1 MPNTRQYRDPD
12 RAAEPLENLCIAFGI
27 HGQLG
32 RLPRDLVAAIGQR
45 RAITGGEVLQLM
57 LGPPPRF
64 GREVI
69 CLQMEDHYVRAH
81 TALGSESILM
91 RLSDAVSRTGG
102 EGLEVHRSW
111 WVAKGAIRHVSRDGR
126 NLRLNLLNGLEV
138 RVARRAVIRLK
149 ELDPGPG

>member
-1 MPNTRQYRDPD
+1 M
-12 RAAEPLENLCIAFGI
+12 AFRIQG
-27 HGQLG
+27 LRPSKLPRRPAVPSEW
-32 RLPRDLVAAIGQR
+32 RLP
-45 RAITGGEVLQLM
+45 ITISRCGVHTI
-57 LGPPPRF
+57 F
-64 GREVI
+64 GS
-69 CLQMEDHYVRAH
+69 
-81 TALGSESILM
+81 ALILM
-91 RLSDAVSRTGG
+91 RLSDAVSRTSG